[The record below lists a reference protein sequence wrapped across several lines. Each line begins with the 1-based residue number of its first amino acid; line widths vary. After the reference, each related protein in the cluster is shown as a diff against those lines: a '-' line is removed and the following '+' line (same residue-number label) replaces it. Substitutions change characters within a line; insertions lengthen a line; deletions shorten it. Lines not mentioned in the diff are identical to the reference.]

1 MELLLSDF
9 RLYHS
14 KSMVSGI
21 IQKAMAIVD
30 KEEVSKSS
38 EEGSYFVKSYTQR
51 LPHLVSTKSTRNIY
65 ATKLAKDTL
74 TLDLVSTGQL
84 KLQLPSHQ
92 RRLIKERL
100 EEKSLF

>member
-1 MELLLSDF
+1 
-9 RLYHS
+9 
-14 KSMVSGI
+14 MVSGI

-51 LPHLVSTKSTRNIY
+51 LPHLVSTKSTGNIY